1 MGVQRR
7 SNSNPAL
14 EGSRRWKNDLS
25 DSLTMPASAQALSRA
40 PRQDN
45 RREQLLDAAARLF
58 RERGFHA
65 TSMRDIAKAVGMLS
79 GSIYYHFDSKE
90 EMLLAVYQEGERRVA
105 EAVDTAIAAE
115 SDPWQRLEAA
125 CAAHLG
131 ALIAHRD
138 YSQVMIQTSP
148 REAGTAE
155 VRIRDLRRDYEQRFR
170 RLIDDLTLPPD
181 IDRHYLRLL
190 LFGALNWSQVWYR
203 IGGDS
208 PEIVARRFLDTLRK
222 QLEI

>member
-1 MGVQRR
+1 MP
-7 SNSNPAL
+7 NSP
-14 EGSRRWKNDLS
+14 
-25 DSLTMPASAQALSRA
+25 TQAANRT

-45 RREQLLDAAARLF
+45 RRAQLLDAAARLF

-90 EMLLAVYQEGERRVA
+90 EMLLAVYEEGKRRVA
-105 EAVDTAIAAE
+105 EAVDMAVASA

-138 YSQVMIQTSP
+138 YTQVMIRTLPQ
-148 REAGTAE
+148 EAGALGP
-155 VRIRDLRRDYEQRFR
+155 RIRELRRDYEQRFR
-170 RLIDDLTLPPD
+170 ELIDALTLPPE

-190 LFGALNWSQVWYR
+190 LFGALNWSQVWFHP
-203 IGGDS
+203 GGDS
-208 PEIVARRFLDTLRK
+208 PEMVARRFLDTLRK

>member
-1 MGVQRR
+1 MPNSPTQA
-7 SNSNPAL
+7 SN
-14 EGSRRWKNDLS
+14 R
-25 DSLTMPASAQALSRA
+25 T

-45 RREQLLDAAARLF
+45 RRAQLLDAAARLF

-90 EMLLAVYQEGERRVA
+90 EMLLAVYEEGERRVA
-105 EAVDTAIAAE
+105 EAVDAAVASA
-115 SDPWQRLEAA
+115 SDPWQRLEVA

-138 YSQVMIQTSP
+138 YTQVMIRTLPQ
-148 REAGTAE
+148 EAGALGP
-155 VRIRDLRRDYEQRFR
+155 RIRELRRDYEQRFR
-170 RLIDDLTLPPD
+170 DLIDALTLPTD

-190 LFGALNWSQVWYR
+190 LFGALNWSQVWFHP
-203 IGGDS
+203 GGDS
-208 PEIVARRFLDTLRK
+208 PETVARRFLDTLRK